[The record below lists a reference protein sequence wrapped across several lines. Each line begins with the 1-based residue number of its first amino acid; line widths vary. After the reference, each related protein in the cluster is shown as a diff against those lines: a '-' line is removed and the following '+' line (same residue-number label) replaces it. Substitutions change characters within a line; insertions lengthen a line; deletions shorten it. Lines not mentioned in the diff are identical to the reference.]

1 MNIKIIILLH
11 PFQMLRVRS
20 MLTEVL
26 LAVTNE
32 ELQKVAREVY
42 EEAVK
47 GK

>member
-1 MNIKIIILLH
+1 MNIKIMILLH
-11 PFQMLRVRS
+11 PVQMLRVRS

-32 ELQKVAREVY
+32 ELQKVAHEVY